1 MKKIKQF
8 QITSLMLSGFKSYEE
23 PTELVFGN
31 PTVITGG
38 NGRGKSS
45 IADAI
50 AFAVTGCSFFGE
62 RGIDRLHNENNPDVA
77 IRMCFVDETGTLHE
91 LNRTRR
97 KNRMT
102 ITYDGY
108 EIRQLDLADLFGE
121 RDVFLSILNPLYF
134 IEELG
139 EDGKK
144 LLERY
149 LPTIPHETVL
159 SQLSEPVREHL
170 KNETILSPE
179 GSLKRCREE
188 IRSLEERITYLRG
201 QKDLAASQ
209 GESHEQAEQ
218 EVTLQADL
226 LRREIAEL
234 EQRQFSSM
242 DVSAMQERLVELSG
256 RYEEAARDERAD
268 TSNKLREQ
276 LQLLREKIARREGEQ
291 YQSKFTEA
299 LAEASARVK
308 DLGVRYQRESAA
320 YKAFHAGMECP
331 ACHRSVTEQSL
342 PEVQAALKKVLSELY
357 AAGSERRAQ
366 LIELQEMDKKAA
378 DTFAQF
384 KEDDLGKWAAEAAEM
399 EQRCASLAEQ
409 ASAETERLRAEIQT
423 LTADLEYGNLSQSEY
438 DHLGTCR
445 EELRQSEAK
454 IAALQTMTAAQ
465 LPDFDREI
473 AQANASIAEIKRK
486 MANVIAY
493 ISKRAELTFSQLKMN
508 RVEISLYDVVKS
520 TGEVKDTFKFQYGGR
535 RYDRLS
541 LSEKIRAGM
550 EVSELMKRLTGRNY
564 PVFVDN
570 MESVDDLAN
579 VRPTGQIIM
588 AKCVSGAALQVKPIR
603 PIAFAEQRAA

>member
-1 MKKIKQF
+1 MKKIEQF

-23 PTELVFGN
+23 PTELVFGT

-50 AFAVTGCSFFGE
+50 AFAVTGCPFFGE

-218 EVTLQADL
+218 EVTLQADI
-226 LRREIAEL
+226 LRREIVEL

-268 TSNKLREQ
+268 TSKLREQ
-276 LQLLREKIARREGEQ
+276 LQLLREKIARREVEQ

-308 DLGVRYQRESAA
+308 DLGVRYQRENAA

-342 PEVQAALKKVLSELY
+342 SEVQAALKKVLSELY
-357 AAGSERRAQ
+357 AAGSEQRAQ

-378 DTFAQF
+378 DTFARF

-409 ASAETERLRAEIQT
+409 ASAETECLRAEIQT
-423 LTADLEYGNLSQSEY
+423 LTADLEYGNLSQAEY
-438 DHLGTCR
+438 DRLGTCR

-454 IAALQTMTAAQ
+454 IAALQDMTAAQ

-473 AQANASIAEIKRK
+473 AQANANIAEIKRK
-486 MANVIAY
+486 MADVIAY

>member
-50 AFAVTGCSFFGE
+50 AFAVTGCPFFGE

-218 EVTLQADL
+218 EVTLQADT

-268 TSNKLREQ
+268 ASKLREQ
-276 LQLLREKIARREGEQ
+276 LQLLREKIARREVEK

-357 AAGSERRAQ
+357 AAGSEQRAQ

-520 TGEVKDTFKFQYGGR
+520 TGEVKDTFKFQYSGR

>member
-1 MKKIKQF
+1 MKKIEQF

-50 AFAVTGCSFFGE
+50 AFAVTGCPFFGE

-121 RDVFLSILNPLYF
+121 RDVFLS
-134 IEELG
+134 
-139 EDGKK
+139 
-144 LLERY
+144 
-149 LPTIPHETVL
+149 
-159 SQLSEPVREHL
+159 
-170 KNETILSPE
+170 
-179 GSLKRCREE
+179 
-188 IRSLEERITYLRG
+188 
-201 QKDLAASQ
+201 
-209 GESHEQAEQ
+209 
-218 EVTLQADL
+218 
-226 LRREIAEL
+226 
-234 EQRQFSSM
+234 
-242 DVSAMQERLVELSG
+242 
-256 RYEEAARDERAD
+256 
-268 TSNKLREQ
+268 
-276 LQLLREKIARREGEQ
+276 
-291 YQSKFTEA
+291 
-299 LAEASARVK
+299 
-308 DLGVRYQRESAA
+308 
-320 YKAFHAGMECP
+320 
-331 ACHRSVTEQSL
+331 
-342 PEVQAALKKVLSELY
+342 
-357 AAGSERRAQ
+357 
-366 LIELQEMDKKAA
+366 
-378 DTFAQF
+378 
-384 KEDDLGKWAAEAAEM
+384 M

-423 LTADLEYGNLSQSEY
+423 LTADLEYGNLSQAEY
-438 DHLGTCR
+438 DRLGTCR

-454 IAALQTMTAAQ
+454 IAALQDMTAAQ

-473 AQANASIAEIKRK
+473 AQANSSIAEIKRK

>member
-1 MKKIKQF
+1 MKKIEQF

-50 AFAVTGCSFFGE
+50 AFAVTGCPFFGE

-268 TSNKLREQ
+268 TSKLREQ
-276 LQLLREKIARREGEQ
+276 LQLLREKIARREVEK

-357 AAGSERRAQ
+357 AAGSEQRAQ

-473 AQANASIAEIKRK
+473 AQANSSIAEIKRK

>member
-1 MKKIKQF
+1 MKKIEQF

-50 AFAVTGCSFFGE
+50 AFAVTGCPFFGE

-268 TSNKLREQ
+268 TSKLREQ
-276 LQLLREKIARREGEQ
+276 LQLREKIARREVEK

-308 DLGVRYQRESAA
+308 DLGVRYQRENAA

-357 AAGSERRAQ
+357 AAGSEQRAQ

>member
-1 MKKIKQF
+1 MKKIEQF

-50 AFAVTGCSFFGE
+50 AFAVTGCPFFGE

-121 RDVFLSILNPLYF
+121 RDVFLSIFNPLYF

-218 EVTLQADL
+218 ELTLQADT
-226 LRREIAEL
+226 LREEIAEL
-234 EQRQFSSM
+234 EQRQFSGM
-242 DVSAMQERLVELSG
+242 DVSDMQERLVELSG
-256 RYEEAARDERAD
+256 RYEEAARDERTD
-268 TSNKLREQ
+268 TSKLREQ
-276 LQLLREKIARREGEQ
+276 LQTLREKIARREGEQ

-357 AAGSERRAQ
+357 AAGSEQRAQ

-473 AQANASIAEIKRK
+473 AQANANIAEIKRK
-486 MANVIAY
+486 MADVIAY

>member
-1 MKKIKQF
+1 MKKIEQF

-50 AFAVTGCSFFGE
+50 AFAVTGCPFFGE

-121 RDVFLSILNPLYF
+121 RDVFLSIFNPLYF

-188 IRSLEERITYLRG
+188 IRGLEERITYLRG

-218 EVTLQADL
+218 ELTLQADT
-226 LRREIAEL
+226 LREEIAEL
-234 EQRQFSSM
+234 EQRQFSGM
-242 DVSAMQERLVELSG
+242 DVSDMQERLVELSG

-268 TSNKLREQ
+268 TSELREQ
-276 LQLLREKIARREGEQ
+276 LQLLREKIARREVEK

-308 DLGVRYQRESAA
+308 DLGVRYQRENAA

-342 PEVQAALKKVLSELY
+342 SEVQAALKKVLSELY
-357 AAGSERRAQ
+357 AAGSEQRAQ

-409 ASAETERLRAEIQT
+409 ASAETECLRAEIQT
-423 LTADLEYGNLSQSEY
+423 LTADLEYGNLSQAEY
-438 DHLGTCR
+438 DRLGTCR

-473 AQANASIAEIKRK
+473 AQANANIAEIKRK
-486 MANVIAY
+486 MADVIAY

-588 AKCVSGAALQVKPIR
+588 AKCVSGAALQVKPVR
-603 PIAFAEQRAA
+603 PIVFAEQRAA

>member
-1 MKKIKQF
+1 MKKIEQF

-50 AFAVTGCSFFGE
+50 AFAVTGCPFFGE

-77 IRMCFVDETGTLHE
+77 IRMCLVDETGTLHE

-121 RDVFLSILNPLYF
+121 RDVFLSIFNPLYF

-188 IRSLEERITYLRG
+188 IRGLEERITYLRG

-218 EVTLQADL
+218 ELTLQADT
-226 LRREIAEL
+226 LREEIAEL
-234 EQRQFSSM
+234 EQRQFSGM
-242 DVSAMQERLVELSG
+242 DVSDMQERLVELSG
-256 RYEEAARDERAD
+256 RYEEAARDERTD
-268 TSNKLREQ
+268 TSKLREQ
-276 LQLLREKIARREGEQ
+276 LQTLREKIARREGEQ

-357 AAGSERRAQ
+357 AAGSEQRAQ

-473 AQANASIAEIKRK
+473 ARANANIAEIKRK
-486 MANVIAY
+486 MADVIAY

-508 RVEISLYDVVKS
+508 RVEISVYDVVKS

-588 AKCVSGAALQVKPIR
+588 AKCVSGAALQVKPVR

>member
-1 MKKIKQF
+1 MKKIEQF

-50 AFAVTGCSFFGE
+50 AFAVTGCPFFGE

-121 RDVFLSILNPLYF
+121 RDVFLSIFNPLYF

-188 IRSLEERITYLRG
+188 IRGLEERITYLRG

-218 EVTLQADL
+218 ELTLQVDT
-226 LRREIAEL
+226 LREEIAEL
-234 EQRQFSSM
+234 EQRQFSGM
-242 DVSAMQERLVELSG
+242 DVSDMQERLVELSG
-256 RYEEAARDERAD
+256 RYEEAARDERTD
-268 TSNKLREQ
+268 TSKLREQ
-276 LQLLREKIARREGEQ
+276 IQTLREKIARREGEQ

-357 AAGSERRAQ
+357 AAGSEQRAQ
-366 LIELQEMDKKAA
+366 LIELQKMDKKAA

-473 AQANASIAEIKRK
+473 AQANSSIAEIKRK

>member
-1 MKKIKQF
+1 MKKIEQF

-50 AFAVTGCSFFGE
+50 AFAVTGCPFFGE

-121 RDVFLSILNPLYF
+121 RDVFLSIFNPLYF

-170 KNETILSPE
+170 KNETIPSPE

-188 IRSLEERITYLRG
+188 IRGLEERITYLRG

-218 EVTLQADL
+218 ELTLQADT
-226 LRREIAEL
+226 LREEIAEL
-234 EQRQFSSM
+234 EQRQFFGM
-242 DVSAMQERLVELSG
+242 DVSDMQERLVELSG
-256 RYEEAARDERAD
+256 RYEEAARDERTD
-268 TSNKLREQ
+268 TSKLREQ
-276 LQLLREKIARREGEQ
+276 LQTLREKIARREGEQ

-357 AAGSERRAQ
+357 AAGSEQRAQ
-366 LIELQEMDKKAA
+366 LIELQELDKKAA

-588 AKCVSGAALQVKPIR
+588 AKCVSGAALQVKPVR

>member
-1 MKKIKQF
+1 MKKIEQF

-50 AFAVTGCSFFGE
+50 AFAVTGCPFFGE

-188 IRSLEERITYLRG
+188 IRGLEERITYLRG

-218 EVTLQADL
+218 ELTLQADA

-234 EQRQFSSM
+234 EQRQFSGM

-268 TSNKLREQ
+268 TSKLREQ
-276 LQLLREKIARREGEQ
+276 LQLLREKIARREVEK

-308 DLGVRYQRESAA
+308 DLGVRYQRENAA

-342 PEVQAALKKVLSELY
+342 SEVQAALKKVLSELY
-357 AAGSERRAQ
+357 AAGSEQRAQ

-378 DTFAQF
+378 DTFARF

-409 ASAETERLRAEIQT
+409 ASAETECLRAEIQT
-423 LTADLEYGNLSQSEY
+423 LTADLEYGNLSQAEY
-438 DHLGTCR
+438 DRLGTCR
-445 EELRQSEAK
+445 EKLRQSEAK
-454 IAALQTMTAAQ
+454 IAALQDMTAAQ

-473 AQANASIAEIKRK
+473 AQANANIAEIKRK

-588 AKCVSGAALQVKPIR
+588 AKCVSGAALQVKPVR
-603 PIAFAEQRAA
+603 PIVFAEQRAA

>member
-1 MKKIKQF
+1 MKKIEQF

-50 AFAVTGCSFFGE
+50 AFAVTGCPFFGE

-121 RDVFLSILNPLYF
+121 RDVFLSIFNPLYF

-188 IRSLEERITYLRG
+188 IRGLEERITYLRG

-218 EVTLQADL
+218 ELTLQAGL

-268 TSNKLREQ
+268 TSKLREQ

-357 AAGSERRAQ
+357 AAGSEQRTQ

-473 AQANASIAEIKRK
+473 AQANSSIAEIKRK

>member
-1 MKKIKQF
+1 MKKIEQF

-50 AFAVTGCSFFGE
+50 AFAVTGCPFFGE

-121 RDVFLSILNPLYF
+121 RDVFLSIFNPLYF

-188 IRSLEERITYLRG
+188 IWGLEERITYLRG

-218 EVTLQADL
+218 ELTLQADT
-226 LRREIAEL
+226 LREEIAEL
-234 EQRQFSSM
+234 EQRQFSGM

-256 RYEEAARDERAD
+256 RYEEAARDERTD
-268 TSNKLREQ
+268 TSKLREQ
-276 LQLLREKIARREGEQ
+276 LQTLREKIARREGEQ

-308 DLGVRYQRESAA
+308 DLGVRYQRENAA

-357 AAGSERRAQ
+357 AAGSEQRAQ

>member
-1 MKKIKQF
+1 MKKIEQF

-50 AFAVTGCSFFGE
+50 AFAVTGCPFFGE

-121 RDVFLSILNPLYF
+121 RDVFLSIFNPLYF

-188 IRSLEERITYLRG
+188 IRGLEERITYLRG

-218 EVTLQADL
+218 ELTLQADT
-226 LRREIAEL
+226 LREEIAEL
-234 EQRQFSSM
+234 EQRQFSGM
-242 DVSAMQERLVELSG
+242 DVSDMQERLVELS
-256 RYEEAARDERAD
+256 E
-268 TSNKLREQ
+268 
-276 LQLLREKIARREGEQ
+276 
-291 YQSKFTEA
+291 
-299 LAEASARVK
+299 
-308 DLGVRYQRESAA
+308 
-320 YKAFHAGMECP
+320 
-331 ACHRSVTEQSL
+331 
-342 PEVQAALKKVLSELY
+342 
-357 AAGSERRAQ
+357 
-366 LIELQEMDKKAA
+366 
-378 DTFAQF
+378 
-384 KEDDLGKWAAEAAEM
+384 
-399 EQRCASLAEQ
+399 
-409 ASAETERLRAEIQT
+409 
-423 LTADLEYGNLSQSEY
+423 
-438 DHLGTCR
+438 
-445 EELRQSEAK
+445 
-454 IAALQTMTAAQ
+454 
-465 LPDFDREI
+465 
-473 AQANASIAEIKRK
+473 
-486 MANVIAY
+486 
-493 ISKRAELTFSQLKMN
+493 
-508 RVEISLYDVVKS
+508 
-520 TGEVKDTFKFQYGGR
+520 
-535 RYDRLS
+535 
-541 LSEKIRAGM
+541 
-550 EVSELMKRLTGRNY
+550 
-564 PVFVDN
+564 
-570 MESVDDLAN
+570 
-579 VRPTGQIIM
+579 
-588 AKCVSGAALQVKPIR
+588 PI
-603 PIAFAEQRAA
+603 